1 LNVIQKRNLPALR
14 AKNAGRRHRVTAA
27 QTDNSTNGRAAIPAH
42 VPADLVFDFDIYNP
56 PGAAEDFHLALK
68 QLHDPQYPD
77 IFWSPCNGGHWVA
90 TRGEDIHRIFADFE
104 HFSSTRLT
112 VPKSNAPPVPLF
124 PIFADPPQHTAYRSL
139 INASFAPK
147 AVAGLEAKAR
157 ALAVRLVEELKP
169 RGKCDFVVDFAQHLP
184 IEVFMSIVDVPGSD
198 RKQLLEWAEG
208 MVRPKQPGD
217 VHITIGK
224 IFEYAAQKIAERRKS
239 PGDDLITKLTRAEV
253 GGRPLTDPEIVGM
266 VSLILIGGMDTVVT
280 AMSFAALF
288 LARSPEHRRQ
298 LVGSPKLIPK
308 AVDELL
314 RRFPIVNQGRC
325 VREDMVYKGV
335 SMKAGDMVIM
345 PTTLHGLD
353 ERAFPDPLKVDF
365 NRPTPMHSTFG
376 NGPHRCPGSNLGRT
390 ELKVF
395 MEEWLQRI
403 PDFELQ
409 PGGKIEMRSGVNG
422 TLYGLPLQWKV
433 G

>member
-1 LNVIQKRNLPALR
+1 VS
-14 AKNAGRRHRVTAA
+14 AA
-27 QTDNSTNGRAAIPAH
+27 HTDNSTTGRAATPAH
-42 VPADLVFDFDIYNP
+42 VPADRVFDFDIYNP
-56 PGAAEDFHLALK
+56 PGAEQDFHLALK
-68 QLHDPQYPD
+68 RLHDEGYPE
-77 IFWSPCNGGHWVA
+77 IFWTPRNGGHWIA
-90 TRGEDIHRIFADFE
+90 TRGEDIHKIFADHE
-104 HFSSTRLT
+104 HFSNTALT
-112 VPKSNAPPVPLF
+112 VPKSNAPPFPLY
-124 PIFADPPQHTAYRSL
+124 PIFADPPLHTTYRAL
-139 INASFAPK
+139 INPSFSPK

-157 ALAVRLVEELKP
+157 ALAIRLADELRP

-184 IEVFMSIVDVPGSD
+184 IEVFMSIVDVPASD
-198 RKQLLEWAEG
+198 RKQLLEWADG
-208 MVRPKQPGD
+208 MVRPKQPAD
-217 VHITIGK
+217 VHVTIGK
-224 IFEYAAQKIAERRKS
+224 IFAYAGQKIAERRKQ
-239 PGDDLITKLTRAEV
+239 PGDDLITKLTRAEIN
-253 GGRPLTDPEIVGM
+253 GRPLTDPEIVGM

-298 LVGSPKLIPK
+298 LVADPKLIPK

-325 VREDMVYKGV
+325 VREDIVYKGV
-335 SMKAGDMVIM
+335 SMKAGEMIIM

-390 ELKVF
+390 ELRVF
-395 MEEWLQRI
+395 MEEWLKRI
-403 PDFELQ
+403 PEFELQ

-422 TLYGLPLQWKV
+422 TLYGLPLQWPV